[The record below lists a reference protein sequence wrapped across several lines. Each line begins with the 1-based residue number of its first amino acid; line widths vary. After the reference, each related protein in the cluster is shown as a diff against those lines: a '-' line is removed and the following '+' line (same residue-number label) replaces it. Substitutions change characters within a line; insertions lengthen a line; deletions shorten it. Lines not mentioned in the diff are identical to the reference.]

1 MENRKL
7 GILFFASVLLAF
19 FAGYQVQTFLVTN
32 EPEPFLDVYSE
43 ITEALDRYYYYDLD
57 QEEKDAAFVAQME
70 AIVSAYAEQ
79 NNDPYTRLSASALNV
94 APTGDE
100 SYVGLG
106 ITITAEDK
114 GLRVEDVLFQGP
126 SFTKLY
132 PNDLIV
138 GVMDQ
143 TTAIYFEDLDDSI
156 QPTSY
161 LVAGAGEVKSL
172 IVLQPDLNEVTI
184 DITYEEILTPTAY
197 AKTIDADIAYIKIT
211 EFSGYVQGI
220 TEGTAKVFSDVLN
233 NLEGT
238 ILVDQTDT
246 LILDLRNN
254 PGGSLTALHNQGS
267 QGLIPGITQQLL
279 IRNVETPLF
288 SMINKIDLQE
298 DYFGG
303 LSQAK
308 AYDIKILVNEYSA
321 SAAEVLAAALSVNGG
336 YELYGNYTYGKDVY
350 QNTVL
355 LETINTVS
363 YYLTY
368 TEGNWLYDGDK
379 KVSEYPLDVNLIDQ
393 MGYLDLAYVYYN
405 GDVSIDEVS
414 TSLVKV
420 QEFLNIYFELDGISM
435 IRTDGYFDQTTQ
447 DYILLFQQEQN
458 LLETSILDKQT
469 VNHMY
474 NLLKTYQQDLAYD
487 NQVEQ
492 VIDLI
497 RA

>member
-1 MENRKL
+1 MENRKI

-32 EPEPFLDVYSE
+32 EPEPFLDVYAE
-43 ITEALDRYYYYDLD
+43 ITEALDRYYYYDLE
-57 QEEKDAAFVAQME
+57 QGEKDAAFVAQME
-70 AIVSAYAEQ
+70 AIVNSYAEQ
-79 NNDPYTRLSASALNV
+79 NNDPYTRLSAAALNV

-106 ITITAEDK
+106 ITITTQDN

-132 PNDLIV
+132 PNDLII

-143 TTAIYFEDLDDSI
+143 TTAIYFEDLDDSTLW
-156 QPTSY
+156 TSY
-161 LVAGAGEVKSL
+161 LAGEVDEVKSL
-172 IVLQPDLNEVTI
+172 IVLQPNLNEVTI

-197 AKTIDADIAYIKIT
+197 AKSIDADIAYIKIT
-211 EFSGYVQGI
+211 EFSGYIQDV

-233 NLEGT
+233 SLEDD
-238 ILVDQTDT
+238 ILVDETDT

-288 SMINKIDLQE
+288 SMINKINLQE
-298 DYFGG
+298 DYLGG
-303 LSQAK
+303 LSVAK
-308 AYDIKILVNEYSA
+308 PYDIKVLVNEHSA

-355 LETINTVS
+355 LETINTIR

-379 KVSEYPLDVNLIDQ
+379 KVSEYPLDVNLIEQ
-393 MGYLDLAYVYYN
+393 TGYLGLSNLYFDGDLSID
-405 GDVSIDEVS
+405 DVSAY
-414 TSLVKV
+414 LVRF
-420 QEFLNIYFELDGISM
+420 QEFLNVYFELDGISM
-435 IRTDGYFDQTTQ
+435 IRTDGYFDQTTE
-447 DYILLFQQEQN
+447 DYILLFQQEQS
-458 LLETSILDKQT
+458 LLQTSILDMQT
-469 VNHMY
+469 ANHMF
-474 NLLKTYQQDLAYD
+474 NLLKTYQQDLTYD

-497 RA
+497 RS

>member
-393 MGYLDLAYVYYN
+393 TGYLDLAYVYYN

>member
-43 ITEALDRYYYYDLD
+43 ITEALDRYYFYTLEQD
-57 QEEKDAAFVAQME
+57 EKDAAFVAQME
-70 AIVSAYAEQ
+70 SIVSSYAAQ

-106 ITITAEDK
+106 ITISAEEK
-114 GLRVEDVLFQGP
+114 GLRVEDVLYQGP

-138 GVMDQ
+138 GVMDGL
-143 TTAIYFEDLDDSI
+143 TAVYFEDLDDSI
-156 QPTSY
+156 PPTSF
-161 LVAGAGEVKSL
+161 LIGESGDTKTL
-172 IVLQPDLNEVTI
+172 IVLNPDLNEVTI

-197 AKTIDADIAYIKIT
+197 SKSIDENIAYIKIT
-211 EFSGYVQGI
+211 EFSGYIQGV
-220 TEGTAKVFSDVLN
+220 TDGTAKVFSDVLN
-233 NLEGT
+233 ALEED
-238 ILVDQTDT
+238 ILIDQTDT
-246 LILDLRNN
+246 LILDLRDN
-254 PGGSLTALHNQGS
+254 PGGSLTALTNQGS

-288 SMINKIDLQE
+288 SMINKIDLKE
-298 DYFGG
+298 DYYGG

-308 AYDIKILVNEYSA
+308 AYDIKVLVNEHSA

-350 QNTVL
+350 QNTTL
-355 LETINTVS
+355 LVTINTIS

-379 KVSEYPLDVNLIDQ
+379 KISEYPLDVNLIEQ
-393 MGYLDLAYVYYN
+393 TGYLDLLTLNYD
-405 GDVSIDEVS
+405 GDLGLDEVS
-414 TSLVKV
+414 PSLINF
-420 QEFLNIYFELDGISM
+420 QEFLNIYFELEGASM
-435 IRTDGYFDQTTQ
+435 IRTDGYFDQRTE
-447 DYILLFQQEQN
+447 DYMLLFQQEQS
-458 LLETSILDKQT
+458 LLETSILDKET
-469 VNHMY
+469 ANHMF
-474 NLLKTYQQDLAYD
+474 NLLKTYQQDLQYD
-487 NQVEQ
+487 DQVSQ

-497 RA
+497 RS

>member
-7 GILFFASVLLAF
+7 GILFFISVLLAF
-19 FAGYQVQTFLVTN
+19 FAGYQVQSFLVTN
-32 EPEPFLDVYSE
+32 EPEPFLDVYAE
-43 ITEALDRYYYYDLD
+43 ITEALDRYYFYDLE
-57 QEEKDAAFVAQME
+57 QGEKDAAFVAQME
-70 AIVSAYAEQ
+70 AIVSSYAEQ
-79 NNDPYTRLSASALNV
+79 NNDPYTRLSGAALNV

-106 ITITAEDK
+106 ITITAEEK
-114 GLRVEDVLFQGP
+114 GLRVEDVLYQGP

-138 GVMDQ
+138 GVMEG
-143 TTAIYFEDLDDSI
+143 TTAIYFEELDDSVL
-156 QPTSY
+156 PTSY
-161 LVAGAGEVKSL
+161 LSGEADDIKSL
-172 IVLQPDLNEVTI
+172 IVLKPDLNEVII

-197 AKTIDADIAYIKIT
+197 AKSIDADIAYIKIT
-211 EFSGYVQGI
+211 EFSGYIQGV

-233 NLEGT
+233 SLEEN
-238 ILVDQTDT
+238 ILVDETDT

-254 PGGSLTALHNQGS
+254 PGGSLTSLHNQGS

-308 AYDIKILVNEYSA
+308 AYNIKVLVNEYSA

-336 YELYGNYTYGKDVY
+336 YELYGNYTFGKDVY

-355 LETINTVS
+355 LETINSVS

-368 TEGNWLYDGDK
+368 TEGNWLYDIDK
-379 KVSEYPLDVNLIDQ
+379 KISEYPLDVNLIEQ
-393 MGYLDLAYVYYN
+393 NGYLSVSNLYYD
-405 GDVSIDEVS
+405 GDVSLDEVS
-414 TSLVKV
+414 SSLVNF
-420 QEFLNIYFELDGISM
+420 QEFLNVYFELQDLSM
-435 IRTDGYFDQTTQ
+435 IRTDGYFDQRTE
-447 DYILLFQQEQN
+447 DYILLFQEEQS
-458 LLETSILDKQT
+458 LLETSILDMQT
-469 VNHMY
+469 ANHMF
-474 NLLKTYQQDLAYD
+474 NLLKTYQQDLEYD
-487 NQVEQ
+487 NQVDQ
-492 VIDLI
+492 VINLI
-497 RA
+497 RS